1 MGCDDPDK
9 CPETKNYAYMM
20 TRKFPQGRLSNKRG
34 IGLSQISNEDDK

>member
-1 MGCDDPDK
+1 MGCNDPDK
-9 CPETKNYAYMM
+9 CPEEKNYAYMM